1 MYLRVSYIKQLNFSM
16 IEPSKINK
24 YFSQFIDTQVE
35 SGSEAMDEI
44 RRREAISFRENGI
57 PCKNDE
63 MWRHFP
69 WEKITQNAYSIQ
81 QNAEPYLPVDSFFN
95 CEAHNIDSYLFAFLN
110 GFYIHKN
117 APLTV
122 FPNGLIIG
130 SLQAATLHYA
140 ELIADAMQKMKN
152 EQYSAMHS
160 LNQTL
165 WKDGLFVYVPDNLQV
180 GKPIQLVNLVKTQQ
194 DLFINPKNLII
205 VGKNASLKLIHCDDT
220 LESKHSLING
230 TTDILVEENAN
241 LDYFKLENKDN
252 QSVLMNHLNVY
263 QYADSTVNTHTH
275 TFNGGLVH
283 NTISSY
289 LLGEYAHI
297 SLNGLF
303 LADKE
308 QNVSNCLSI
317 NHYAGNCTS
326 KQLYNGILDDA
337 AKAHFIGH
345 IYVAPDAQK
354 TEAYQLNHNIL
365 LTDEAKISS
374 KPFLEIYADDVK
386 CSHGATVGQLD
397 NDAVFYLRS
406 RGICEK
412 NARMLLMHAF
422 AKEVVDKI
430 KIDSLQQYVEDLVE
444 KRLTGQPIA
453 CTQCTLCC
461 DNKPIEFK
469 VNIPEV

>member
-1 MYLRVSYIKQLNFSM
+1 MVKTTAVNH
-16 IEPSKINK
+16 
-24 YFSQFIDTQVE
+24 YFSQLIDRHIE
-35 SGSEAMDEI
+35 SEASSI
-44 RRREAISFRENGI
+44 RRDEARRFNERGI
-57 PCKNDE
+57 PSHDDE

-69 WEKITQNAYSIQ
+69 WEKITQNNYTIQ
-81 QNAEPYLPVDSFFN
+81 QEADPYMPVDSFFN

-130 SLQAATLHYA
+130 SLSAAVLHYA
-140 ELIADAMQKMKN
+140 ALIAEAEQKMKN
-152 EQYSAMHS
+152 GQYHAMHCI
-160 LNQTL
+160 NQTL
-165 WKDGLFVYVPDNLQV
+165 WKDGLFVYVPDNLHV
-180 GKPIQLVNLVKTQQ
+180 AKPVQLVNLVKTHQ

-220 LESKHSLING
+220 LESNHSLING
-230 TTDILVEENAN
+230 TIDILVEENAS

-252 QSVLMNHLNVY
+252 QSVLINHLNVY
-263 QYADSTVNTHTH
+263 QYANSTVNTHTN

-283 NTISSY
+283 NTISAY
-289 LLGEYAHI
+289 LLEEQAHL

-317 NHYAGNCTS
+317 KHYAANCTS
-326 KQLYNGILDDA
+326 RQLYNGILDDE
-337 AKAHFIGH
+337 AKAHFVGH
-345 IYVAPDAQK
+345 IYVAPHAQK
-354 TEAYQLNHNIL
+354 TEAYQISHNIL
-365 LTDEAKISS
+365 LTDEAEIST

-397 NDAVFYLRS
+397 DNAIFYLRS

-422 AKEVVDKI
+422 AKEVADKI
-430 KIDSLQQYVEDLVE
+430 NIGSLQSYIEELVE

-453 CTQCTLCC
+453 CTQCALHC

-469 VNIPEV
+469 VNMPEV

>member
-1 MYLRVSYIKQLNFSM
+1 MNNQSS
-16 IEPSKINK
+16 INQ
-24 YFSQFIDTQVE
+24 YFSRFIAEYLPENADNR
-35 SGSEAMDEI
+35 GSSVNEI
-44 RRREAISFRENGI
+44 RKAAANLFYEKGISS
-57 PCKNDE
+57 KNNE

-69 WEKITQNAYSIQ
+69 WEKITQNAYTIQ
-81 QNAEPYLPVDSFFN
+81 QESDPYTPVDSFFN
-95 CEAHNIDSYLFAFLN
+95 CSAHNIDSYQFAFLN

-130 SLQAATLHYA
+130 SLREAAVHYS
-140 ELIADAMQKMKN
+140 ELIAEAMQKMSN
-152 EQYSAMHS
+152 SQYSAMHN
-160 LNQTL
+160 LNLSL
-165 WKDGLFVYVPDNLQV
+165 WKDGLFVYVPADLHV
-180 GKPIQLVNLVKTQQ
+180 GKAIQLVNLVKTNQ

-220 LESKHSLING
+220 LESNHSLING
-230 TTDILVEENAN
+230 TMDILVDEHAN
-241 LDYFKLENKDN
+241 LDYFKLENKEN
-252 QSVLMNHLNVY
+252 KSVLINNLRIY
-263 QYADSTVNTHTH
+263 QYACSKVSTHTN

-283 NTISSY
+283 NTIEAH
-289 LLGEYAHI
+289 LLGTHADI

-303 LADKE
+303 LADK
-308 QNVSNCLSI
+308 QQYVSNCLSI
-317 NHYAGNCTS
+317 KHYAANCTS
-326 KQLYNGILDDA
+326 RQLYNGILDDA
-337 AKAHFIGH
+337 AKARFMGH
-345 IYVAPDAQK
+345 IFVAPDAQK

-365 LTDEAKISS
+365 LTDEAEIST

-422 AKEVVDKI
+422 AKEVADKI
-430 KIDSLQQYVEDLVE
+430 NIEPLQSYIEDLVE

-453 CTQCTLCC
+453 CTQCPLCC
-461 DNKPIEFK
+461 ENKPIEFK

>member
-1 MYLRVSYIKQLNFSM
+1 MLNPT
-16 IEPSKINK
+16 EINK
-24 YFSQFIDTQVE
+24 YFSQFIDSQLSAKVAE
-35 SGSEAMDEI
+35 DVFSMNEI
-44 RRREAISFRENGI
+44 RREAAMCFHEKGI
-57 PCKNDE
+57 PSPNDE

-69 WEKITQNAYSIQ
+69 WKNITQNTYSIQ
-81 QNAEPYLPVDSFFN
+81 QTADPYLPVDSFFN
-95 CEAHNIDSYLFAFLN
+95 CDICNIDSYQFAFLN

-117 APLTV
+117 APLTI

-130 SLQAATLHYA
+130 SLQAAVTHYA
-140 ELIADAMQKMKN
+140 ELIAEAMQKMKN
-152 EQYSAMHS
+152 EQYFSMHS
-160 LNQTL
+160 LNLSL
-165 WKDGLFVYVPDNLQV
+165 WKDGLFVYVPDNLHV

-220 LESKHSLING
+220 LESNHSLING
-230 TTDILVEENAN
+230 TMDILVDEQAS

-252 QSVLMNHLNVY
+252 KSVLINHLNVY
-263 QYADSTVNTHTH
+263 QYAESKVSTHTN

-283 NTISSY
+283 NTISSH
-289 LLGEYAHI
+289 LLGEHADI

-317 NHYAGNCTS
+317 KHYAANCTS
-326 KQLYNGILDDA
+326 RQLYNGILDDG
-337 AKAHFIGH
+337 AKAHFVGH
-345 IYVAPDAQK
+345 VYVAPYAQK

-365 LTDEAKISS
+365 LTDEAEIST

-397 NDAVFYLRS
+397 NDAIFYLRS

-430 KIDSLQQYVEDLVE
+430 NIDSLQSYIEDLVE
-444 KRLTGQPIA
+444 KRLTGQPLA
-453 CTQCTLCC
+453 CTQCALHC
-461 DNKPIEFK
+461 DNKLIEFK